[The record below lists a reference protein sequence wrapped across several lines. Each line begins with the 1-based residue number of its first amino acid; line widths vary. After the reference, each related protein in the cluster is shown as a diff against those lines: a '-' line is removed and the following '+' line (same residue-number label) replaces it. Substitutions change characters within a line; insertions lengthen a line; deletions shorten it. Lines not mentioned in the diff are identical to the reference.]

1 MANIEYYD
9 PNSEWLNQID
19 HDNNLDHF
27 FTQRKVVEYY
37 EEMDNKTLER
47 IKKKKN
53 VIHNFLAI
61 NLPNNQFENINK
73 SKLDISIDV
82 EIWGD
87 EKYNYKGMINN
98 KSGEIP
104 HLLIKLN
111 SDKQIFVKLIYKD
124 GDNNILKTFVSF
136 IPIIKRYQSVP

>member
-1 MANIEYYD
+1 
-9 PNSEWLNQID
+9 
-19 HDNNLDHF
+19 
-27 FTQRKVVEYY
+27 
-37 EEMDNKTLER
+37 MDNKTLER